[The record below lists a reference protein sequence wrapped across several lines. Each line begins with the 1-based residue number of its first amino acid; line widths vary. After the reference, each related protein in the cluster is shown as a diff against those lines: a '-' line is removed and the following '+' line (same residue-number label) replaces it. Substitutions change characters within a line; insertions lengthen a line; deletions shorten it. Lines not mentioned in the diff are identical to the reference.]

1 MSETEITWGEV
12 KVLEEGSYSLIDIRD
27 DSSVAYGMIP
37 GARQIVQ
44 SKLEESL
51 EETSERPVA
60 DSVLYAWNFQRGS
73 SGNAERTWLSGKK
86 FKRRICILAGQ
97 SDGGRKRTG
106 SGAEPGSRD

>member
-51 EETSERPVA
+51 EELPKDRLLFCTVCVEFS
-60 DSVLYAWNFQRGS
+60 AWKQR
-73 SGNAERTWLSGKK
+73 K
-86 FKRRICILAGQ
+86 C
-97 SDGGRKRTG
+97 
-106 SGAEPGSRD
+106 

>member
-51 EETSERPVA
+51 EELPKDWLLILYCMRGIF
-60 DSVLYAWNFQRGS
+60 SVEAAEMLREHGFQAKSLKGGYAS
-73 SGNAERTWLSGKK
+73 WLVSQMEEE
-86 FKRRICILAGQ
+86 KRCV
-97 SDGGRKRTG
+97 
-106 SGAEPGSRD
+106 